1 MIYDF
6 LFPKYDNKK
15 LSGILLGAR
24 IVFGGL
30 LFYHGFTKI
39 MALNALSFTF
49 PDPLGIGAP
58 TSLGLVIFA
67 EVFCALAC
75 IFGFLFRL
83 SLLPIIFSMGVALFA
98 VHAGDPFSVKE
109 PALVYLIIF
118 IILYITGPGSYAI
131 DNWFARLKK
140 EQ

>member
-1 MIYDF
+1 MIYNF

-58 TSLGLVIFA
+58 TSLWLVIFA

-83 SLLPIIFSMGVALFA
+83 SLLPIIFSLGVALFA
-98 VHAGDPFSVKE
+98 VHYGDPFAAKE
-109 PALVYLIIF
+109 PALVYLLIF
-118 IILYITGPGSYAI
+118 ITLYITGPGSYAL

>member
-15 LSGILLGAR
+15 LSGILLGAG
-24 IVFGGL
+24 IVFGGR
-30 LFYHGFTKI
+30 LFYHSFTKI

-58 TSLGLVIFA
+58 TSLWLVIFA

>member
-58 TSLGLVIFA
+58 TSLWLVIFA

-83 SLLPIIFSMGVALFA
+83 SLLPIIFSLGVALFA
-98 VHAGDPFSVKE
+98 VHYGDPFAAKE

-118 IILYITGPGSYAI
+118 IILYITGPGSYAL